1 MNQLS
6 KSLLVIIL
14 GCAISLPALA
24 DMFSHSPS
32 CSKPYKS
39 SQLKTQNEVDKFN
52 DYVESY
58 RKCLSEFIE
67 EQQESASRHQQSAI
81 DANNEWNRYVTNELN
96 Q

>member
-1 MNQLS
+1 MNRLI
-6 KSLLVIIL
+6 KSLLVIISA
-14 GCAISLPALA
+14 CAICLPVRA
-24 DMFSHSPS
+24 DMISHSLS
-32 CSKPYKS
+32 CSKPYKP

-67 EQQESASRHQQSAI
+67 EQQEAASRHQQSAI